1 MANEIIAG
9 LGFHHIGLKAA
20 NFERSVA
27 FYTALGFKPVASWIG
42 GSGDPITMFD
52 LGDGGILELFGGGG
66 DHLSTKGKWVHFA
79 MKVDSVDRAYEAALA
94 AGAVSISAPKSVPLD
109 SKPEKMTIRVAFVAG
124 PDGEELE
131 FFKKEA

>member
-1 MANEIIAG
+1 MANEKIAG
-9 LGFHHIGLKAA
+9 LGFHHIGLKVAD
-20 NFERSVA
+20 FEKSTA
-27 FYTALGFKPVASWIG
+27 FYTALGLKPVAGWIG

-66 DHLSTKGKWVHFA
+66 DHLSKNGKWVHFA
-79 MKVDSVDRAYEAALA
+79 MKVDSVEDAYETALA
-94 AGAVSISAPKSVPLD
+94 AGAVSVTAPKSVPLD